1 MTAFEFVFP
10 LFGLLVGLSF
20 AEMLSGLARSLKNK
34 REVRV
39 GWLTPLLGTLI
50 LINLTMFWQGAWE
63 VRDVAAP
70 TSVSLLLILA
80 VGGGYFLAASMVF
93 PSPGVEVRDLDEHF
107 MDNRRVALL
116 AIAACNLVYLVL
128 IAAQAAGRLTAGW
141 WIGNALFLALL
152 VLAAFAR
159 DRRVVLATLAILILA
174 HGVLLVVG

>member
-20 AEMLSGLARSLKNK
+20 AEMLSGLARALKSA

-93 PSPGVEVRDLDEHF
+93 PSPGEEVRDLDTHF
-107 MDNRRVALL
+107 MANRTVALL
-116 AIAACNLVYLVL
+116 AIGACNLLYLALVG
-128 IAAQAAGRLTAGW
+128 AEAAGRLPAWW

-152 VLAAFAR
+152 VAAAFVR
-159 DRRVVLATLAILILA
+159 GRRIVLGILAILIVA
-174 HGVLLVVG
+174 HGFLLILG

>member
-93 PSPGVEVRDLDEHF
+93 PSPGAEVSDLDSHF
-107 MDNRRVALL
+107 MDNRQVALL
-116 AIAACNLVYLVL
+116 AIAGCNLLYFVL
-128 IAAQAAGRLTAGW
+128 IAAQSAGRLPAW
-141 WIGNALFLALL
+141 WWFGNILFLAML
-152 VLAAFAR
+152 VFAGVAR
-159 DRRVVLATLAILILA
+159 DRRMVLATLAILIVS
-174 HGVLLVVG
+174 HGVLLAVG